1 MYCNASI
8 YMLAYQ
14 SNYPS
19 DRINLIIII
28 WSLYLSDKRVPNTPL
43 RELIR
48 QTPVIAVCSVFLFV
62 ILCALILSI
71 FVAKN
76 CFDIQRR
83 KLQSNDTKVCKD
95 ITKLDESVNQSNDI
109 FSTKS
114 QDEDTKFVTDV
125 VKNAA
130 GNSPCKDT
138 HTSSSCKFPI
148 VRKCLRLQSVPVS
161 SIGQKQQVDVKFNR
175 SLSETNQQAQQPNGA
190 VSGIGPHGRHIVH
203 DGGSK
208 ESLSKGSYAVTTF
221 VASKLYAG
229 LKHPTHRK
237 KFRKIVTELMKATK
251 SQGDDDDSDSETTP
265 LVTGSSSPPVQNG
278 AMHVAIKMDAMT
290 SNADDASDDSR
301 HVEESK
307 N

>member
-1 MYCNASI
+1 MIN
-8 YMLAYQ
+8 L
-14 SNYPS
+14 
-19 DRINLIIII
+19 NLIIII
-28 WSLYLSDKRVPNTPL
+28 RSLCLISDKRVPNTPL

-62 ILCALILSI
+62 TLCVLILGI

-83 KLQSNDTKVCKD
+83 KLESNDTKVCKD
-95 ITKLDESVNQSNDI
+95 ITKLDKSVNQSNDI

-114 QDEDTKFVTDV
+114 QDEDTDFVTDV

-130 GNSPCKDT
+130 GNPPCKDT
-138 HTSSSCKFPI
+138 RTSSSHRFPI
-148 VRKCLRLQSVPVS
+148 ARKCLRLQSVPVS
-161 SIGQKQQVDVKFNR
+161 SIGQKQQVDVKFSR

-190 VSGIGPHGRHIVH
+190 VSGISSHGRHIVH
-203 DGGSK
+203 DGGSE

-251 SQGDDDDSDSETTP
+251 SQDDDDDSDSETVP
-265 LVTGSSSPPVQNG
+265 LVTGSSSPQVQNG
-278 AMHVAIKMDAMT
+278 EVHVAINMDTMT
-290 SNADDASDDSR
+290 SNADSASDDSG